1 MAETSLKHG
10 LLTLDGQSFT
20 SSDLQNL
27 KSNSNVKIIGI
38 RANSTYTI
46 PTQYRGYTFVVLQ
59 NGTLTS
65 IQPDSNYQI
74 TPTLDSVLIM
84 AEGLDIGNYGNQ
96 SGTYN
101 NIVSSTSFTLNY
113 PVENNYTS
121 IVPSTS
127 FNLNYPTDES
137 YTNIVGITSFT
148 IDYPVEEEE
157 GYTNIVSST
166 SFTVNYPVE
175 ENYTGLISSNSFTIN
190 YPSNTPNYTNIVPST
205 SFTINELSQQGA

>member
-1 MAETSLKHG
+1 MAKTSLKQG
-10 LLTLDGQSFT
+10 LLTLDGESFT

-27 KSNSNVKIIGI
+27 KSNSDVKIIGI

-46 PTQYRGYTFVVLQ
+46 PIQYRNDYSFVVLQ

-65 IQPDSNYQI
+65 IQPNSNYQI

-101 NIVSSTSFTLNY
+101 NIVSSTTFTLNY

-127 FNLNYPTDES
+127 FSLNYPTDEN
-137 YTNIVGITSFT
+137 YTNIVGSTSFT
-148 IDYPVEEEE
+148 IDYPVEKE
-157 GYTNIVSST
+157 YTNIVGST
-166 SFTVNYPVE
+166 NFTINYPVE

>member
-27 KSNSNVKIIGI
+27 KSNSDVKIIGI

-46 PTQYRGYTFVVLQ
+46 PTQYRNDYTFVVLQ

-65 IQPDSNYQI
+65 MQPDSNYQI
-74 TPTLDSVLIM
+74 TSTIDSVLIM
-84 AEGLDIGNYGNQ
+84 TEGLDIGNYGNQ

-127 FNLNYPTDES
+127 FNLNYLTDEN
-137 YTNIVGITSFT
+137 YTNIVGSTSFT
-148 IDYPVEEEE
+148 IDYPVEE
-157 GYTNIVSST
+157 GYTNIVSPT

-175 ENYTGLISSNSFTIN
+175 ENYSNIVPSTSFTIN

>member
-10 LLTLDGQSFT
+10 LLTLDGESFT

-27 KSNSNVKIIGI
+27 KSNSDVKIIGI

-46 PTQYRGYTFVVLQ
+46 STQYRDYTFVVLQ
-59 NGTLTS
+59 NGALTS

-74 TPTLDSVLIM
+74 TPTIDSVLIM

-113 PVENNYTS
+113 PVENNYTN

-127 FNLNYPTDES
+127 FNLNYTTDEN
-137 YTNIVGITSFT
+137 YTNIVGSTSFS
-148 IDYPVEEEE
+148 INYPVEEE
-157 GYTNIVSST
+157 YTNIVSST
-166 SFTVNYPVE
+166 SFSINYPVEENYSNIVGSTNFTINYPVE
-175 ENYTGLISSNSFTIN
+175 ENYTNIVPSISFTIN
-190 YPSNTPNYTNIVPST
+190 K
-205 SFTINELSQQGA
+205 LSQQGA

>member
-1 MAETSLKHG
+1 MAETSLKQG

-27 KSNSNVKIIGI
+27 KSDSDVKIIGI

-46 PTQYRGYTFVVLQ
+46 PTQYRDYTFVVLQ

-65 IQPDSNYQI
+65 IQPDSNYRI
-74 TPTLDSVLIM
+74 TPTINSVLIM
-84 AEGLDIGNYGNQ
+84 VDGLDIGNYGNQ
-96 SGTYN
+96 SGTYS

-127 FNLNYPTDES
+127 FNLNYPTDEN
-137 YTNIVGITSFT
+137 YTNIVGSTSFT
-148 IDYPVEEEE
+148 IDYPVDEE
-157 GYTNIVSST
+157 YTNIVSST
-166 SFTVNYPVE
+166 SFSINYPVE
-175 ENYTGLISSNSFTIN
+175 ENYS
-190 YPSNTPNYTNIVPST
+190 NIVPST
-205 SFTINELSQQGA
+205 SFLINKISQQGA